1 MNTKIKKGLIA
12 IIALVIIL
20 GIGYGGYT
28 LFFKQKDNSTSH
40 KVLYTCAMHPQIIS
54 DHPGQC
60 PICGMDLILKTDTDA
75 TSVSGKENSDTVKN
89 DMSQVKFS
97 PSEQVL
103 ANVQTVKVMN
113 KVFSGEKTFNGY
125 VKINEKNFSH
135 LASPVSGRIDKMYVN
150 FEGQYVRRGDPI
162 FEIYSPELV
171 SSQKEYLLALDN
183 YHRVSEGNQSFATE
197 QAESLLK
204 SSRQRL
210 SNWEFT
216 QKQFEEIERTK
227 QPVNTITIHARY
239 SGYITKKYDNVGHWV
254 AAGEDIYDVA
264 DLSTVWVI
272 ANVYESDVRL
282 IKQGQSVE
290 IISSSYPDKPMVA
303 KVNYIDPVFNPDS
316 RTLEVR
322 IDVNNNGNILK
333 PDMYVKIKINT
344 YTGENLA
351 VPKNAVLRTGEK
363 NYVYVEKEKGV
374 YVPRNVEIG
383 YEQDGYYAV
392 TSGLKEGETVVSS
405 GGFLID
411 SETQIEQGAMSQG
424 HDMNKMNNNDEDKP
438 KINPDQDIMK
448 DMDMKNKK

>member
-1 MNTKIKKGLIA
+1 MNKKNKKVLITISSIILIA
-12 IIALVIIL
+12 VIVF
-20 GIGYGGYT
+20 GSYE
-28 LFFKQKDNSTSH
+28 LFFKKTEENVTG
-40 KVLYTCAMHPQIIS
+40 KTLYTCPMHPQIVS

-60 PICGMDLILKTDTDA
+60 PICGMDLVIKTSTEGD
-75 TSVSGKENSDTVKN
+75 GKSDNPGKVDLTGVKL
-89 DMSQVKFS
+89 S

-103 ANVQTVKVMN
+103 ANVQTVKVQN

-135 LASPVSGRIDKMYVN
+135 LSSPVSGRIDRMYAD
-150 FEGQYVRRGDPI
+150 FEGQYIRKGEPI
-162 FEIYSPELV
+162 FDIYSPELV

-183 YHRVSEGNQSFATE
+183 YHRVSEGNQTFATE
-197 QAESLLK
+197 QAASLLK
-204 SSRQRL
+204 SSRERL

-216 QKQFEEIERTK
+216 LKQFEEIEKTK
-227 QPVNTITIHARY
+227 QPVNTITIHARH
-239 SGYITKKYDNVGHWV
+239 SGYITKKYVNVGHW
-254 AAGEDIYDVA
+254 ASAGEDIYDVA

-272 ANVYESDVRL
+272 ADVYESDVRL
-282 IKQGQSVE
+282 IKRGQRVE
-290 IISSSYPDKPMVA
+290 IIPASYPDKPLAA

-322 IDVNNNGNILK
+322 IDVNNPGDFLK

-344 YTGENLA
+344 YSGENLA

-374 YVPRNVEIG
+374 YVPRNVDIG

-392 TSGLKEGETVVSS
+392 TSGLKEGETVASQ

-411 SETQIEQGAMSQG
+411 SETQIEQGFMSE
-424 HDMNKMNNNDEDKP
+424 HKMNNNSEDKP
-438 KINPDQDIMK
+438 KINPGQDIMK
-448 DMDMKNKK
+448 DMEKKNKK

>member
-1 MNTKIKKGLIA
+1 MNTKNKKVLIA
-12 IIALVIIL
+12 IISIIVLAALIFGAYEI
-20 GIGYGGYT
+20 
-28 LFFKQKDNSTSH
+28 FFKKTDVSISGKT
-40 KVLYTCAMHPQIIS
+40 VYTCPMHPQIIS

-60 PICGMDLILKTDTDA
+60 PICGMDLVLK
-75 TSVSGKENSDTVKN
+75 SNDTVDQKSEN
-89 DMSQVKFS
+89 PGNVDLTGVKLS

-103 ANVQTVKVMN
+103 ANVQTMKVTN

-125 VKINEKNFSH
+125 VKINEKNFGH

-216 QKQFEEIERTK
+216 QKQFEDIERTK

-239 SGYITKKYDNVGHWV
+239 SGYITKKYVHVGHW
-254 AAGEDIYDVA
+254 ASAGEDIYDVA

-272 ANVYESDVRL
+272 ASVYESDVKL

-290 IISSSYPDKPMVA
+290 IISASYPDKPMVA

-322 IDVNNNGNILK
+322 IDVNNNGDILK

-344 YTGENLA
+344 YAGENLA

-411 SETQIEQGAMSQG
+411 SETQIEQGFMSQS
-424 HDMNKMNNNDEDKP
+424 HDMNKMNNNEDDKP

-448 DMDMKNKK
+448 DMKDKK